1 MRSITILFF
10 ITFFSNIVCA
20 QRNGCTDQQA
30 KNYDSKADRNDGSCV
45 YSKNKIK
52 PDFSVTLSDAVH
64 ESSGLLYWKNKLW
77 TMNDDGDTHLY
88 SFDSLGK
95 KVQKLAITK
104 VRNTDW
110 EAIAQDSAYIYIG
123 DLGNNVNGNRKD
135 LHILKIEKNALLQ
148 NKTVVDTI
156 SFSFEKQ
163 FSFENQKANTTDFDC
178 ETLLVTRD
186 SIYLVTKEWSSKK
199 ASLHVLPKT
208 KGEHQAK
215 FKAEFNVKGLITG
228 GVILEDQKIIALSG
242 YSKMLKPF
250 VYLLYDYNGND
261 FFSGNKRKIKLALP
275 FHQVEGIATKD
286 GLHYYLTNEAFQRKP
301 LISVPQKLHSIDLSD
316 YLKSYLLKTVR
327 NH

>member
-20 QRNGCTDQQA
+20 QRNGCTDQKA
-30 KNYDSKADRNDGSCV
+30 KNYDSKAERNDGSCV

-64 ESSGLLYWKNKLW
+64 ESSGLLHWNNKLW
-77 TMNDDGDTHLY
+77 TMNDDADTHLY
-88 SFDSLGK
+88 SFDTQGK
-95 KVQKLAITK
+95 NVQKTAIAK

-123 DLGNNVNGNRKD
+123 DFGNNVNGNRKD

-163 FSFENQKANTTDFDC
+163 FFFENQKANTTDFDC

-199 ASLHVLPKT
+199 ASLYVLPKT
-208 KGEHQAK
+208 KGVYQAK

-261 FFSGNKRKIKLALP
+261 FFSGNKQKIKLALP

-316 YLKSYLLKTVR
+316 YLKSYLSKTVR